1 MISNSKI
8 LLLDEAT
15 SALDVRLEGAV
26 QAALDAALV
35 GRTTIVVTH
44 RLSTIK
50 NADNIVVLDKGKLV
64 EQETHEHLLQK
75 KSAYFKLVEAQALVE
90 LRDAENTGSQT
101 VRSSEPKSEQGEF
114 EDAKNINTSK
124 HGESTSDTS
133 LAGMNRPHS
142 LWSLIS
148 MVVSL
153 NNPEWRWMLI
163 GLFWSIICGAG
174 SPVSSVFVA
183 KSIVALS
190 GYVPRMNGDE
200 TSTVVSFWS
209 LMYLMLGIVQGVAFV
224 AEGYAFA
231 YCSERLVHRV
241 RDNAFRNIL
250 RQDIVYFDRTSSG
263 ALTAFLATET
273 TDIAGLSGVTLGTI
287 LNVFTTLIGSLLL
300 SIVIGWKLAL
310 VTASAIP
317 VLLGCGYLRFA
328 VLAALSSCTKKALA
342 ASASYA
348 CEAVS
353 AIKTVASLTR
363 EEGII
368 AQYKASL
375 ATQIR
380 ASMRSVVGSAVLY
393 AASQSITYLCMA
405 LGFWFGGTLIYR
417 GEYSLLQFYIC
428 FAAIIFGAQS
438 AGTIFAFARKYLL
451 YT

>member
-1 MISNSKI
+1 
-8 LLLDEAT
+8 
-15 SALDVRLEGAV
+15 
-26 QAALDAALV
+26 
-35 GRTTIVVTH
+35 
-44 RLSTIK
+44 
-50 NADNIVVLDKGKLV
+50 
-64 EQETHEHLLQK
+64 
-75 KSAYFKLVEAQALVE
+75 
-90 LRDAENTGSQT
+90 
-101 VRSSEPKSEQGEF
+101 
-114 EDAKNINTSK
+114 
-124 HGESTSDTS
+124 
-133 LAGMNRPHS
+133 
-142 LWSLIS
+142 
-148 MVVSL
+148 MVVSF

-183 KSIVALS
+183 KSIVTLS

-231 YCSERLVHRV
+231 HCSERLVHRV

-328 VLAALSSCTKKALA
+328 VLAALSSRTKKASA